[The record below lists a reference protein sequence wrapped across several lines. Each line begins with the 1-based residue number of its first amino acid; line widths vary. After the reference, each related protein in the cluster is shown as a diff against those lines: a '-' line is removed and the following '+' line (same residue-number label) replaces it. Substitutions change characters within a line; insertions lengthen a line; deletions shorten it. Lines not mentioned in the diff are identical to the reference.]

1 MTFSPIM
8 MKVDLAEEL
17 QHELNIEEVFGFDF
31 KGVHIGFDEAT
42 VVMWIIMVAMTVLAF
57 FLTRNLKVEG
67 KLSKRQLLLEL
78 AYTKGEEFFKGLM
91 GKKVHNL
98 IPWLMSMALFIGVS
112 NLIGMFGFKPPTKS
126 MQVTGAMALT
136 SIILIEYSAFKDKG
150 IKGRIRAFTKPIG
163 LVTPINILEVFTK
176 PLSLCMRLF
185 GNVLAAFTIMKVVE
199 IALSMIMPPI
209 IVPTILSLYFDIFDG
224 LLQAYIFVFLTA
236 LYLEE
241 AVEPIEPPKTKE
253 EKRAIKEAK
262 KQAKLE
268 KKQQKLEQKKAKNA

>member
-1 MTFSPIM
+1 

-17 QHELNIEEVFGFDF
+17 TKELEIENVFEF
-31 KGVHIGFDEAT
+31 KLFGINFNFDEAT
-42 VVMWIIMVAMTVLAF
+42 VVMWIIMAALALICF
-57 FLTRNLKVEG
+57 MLTRNLKVSG

-91 GKKVHNL
+91 GEKIHNL
-98 IPWLMSMALFIGVS
+98 IPWLMSMAIFIGVS

-136 SIILIEYSAFKDKG
+136 SIILIEYSSFKDKG
-150 IKGRIRAFTKPIG
+150 IKGRFRAFTKPIG
-163 LVTPINILEVFTK
+163 IVTPINILEVFTK

-199 IALSMIMPPI
+199 IALSIILPPI
-209 IVPTILSLYFDIFDG
+209 IIPTILSLYFDLFDG

-241 AVEPIEPPKTKE
+241 AVEPIDPPLTKE
-253 EKRAIKEAK
+253 QKRAKKEAK

-268 KKQQKLEQKKAKNA
+268 KKQAKTEKKKA